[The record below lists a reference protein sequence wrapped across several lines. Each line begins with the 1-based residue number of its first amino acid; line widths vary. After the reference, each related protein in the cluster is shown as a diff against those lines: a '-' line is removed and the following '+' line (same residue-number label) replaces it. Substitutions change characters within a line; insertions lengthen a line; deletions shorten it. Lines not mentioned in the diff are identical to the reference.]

1 MIMMDSITMR
11 KATENL
17 LKRHNFEV
25 YSIDDGAD
33 ADPFTLLN
41 EKAPDVLLLDFEMPK
56 MDSFEFSTL
65 VRNDKRFSHLPII
78 MFSAL
83 SASQQHE
90 QTKVIG
96 VSALLA
102 KSYQEGELIEALQNL
117 MGNRYPSSE

>member
-1 MIMMDSITMR
+1 MIDSITMR
-11 KATENL
+11 KATANL

-25 YSIDDGAD
+25 FSIDDGAD

-41 EKAPDVLLLDFEMPK
+41 EKAPDVLLLDSEMPK